1 MRIVYLLSVW
11 LHILAAATWLGGMLF
26 LTLVLVPVV
35 RRPAYRSAAGELFHL
50 TGARFRWVGWI
61 CFSLLILSGTF
72 NLIYRGV
79 TWDAVFS
86 SAFWFGAWGRILGT
100 KLLLVA
106 AILLA
111 SAYHDFVIGP
121 QATRAWREDPR
132 GDRSIF
138 LRRQA
143 SWIGRINLIAGFVV
157 VILAVMLVRGG
168 L

>member
-1 MRIVYLLSVW
+1 MRIIYLLSVW

-61 CFSLLILSGTF
+61 CFGLLILSGTF

-79 TWDAVFS
+79 TWDDVFS
-86 SAFWFGAWGRILGT
+86 SAFWLGAWGRILGT

-106 AILLA
+106 TILLA

-121 QATRAWREDPR
+121 QATLAWRKDPR
-132 GDRSIF
+132 GARSQS

-143 SWIGRINLIAGFVV
+143 SLIGRINLIAGLVV

-168 L
+168 F

>member
-1 MRIVYLLSVW
+1 M
-11 LHILAAATWLGGMLF
+11 TWLGGMLF

-35 RRPAYRSAAGELFHL
+35 RRSEYQRLSGGLFHWV
-50 TGARFRWVGWI
+50 GVRFRWVGWI
-61 CFSLLILSGTF
+61 CYGLLVLSGTI

-79 TWDAVFS
+79 TWDAVTS
-86 SAFWFGAWGRILGT
+86 LAFWTGPWGRTLGI

-106 AILLA
+106 VILLA

-121 QATRAWREDPR
+121 RSTAVSRANPGSPESQR
-132 GDRSIF
+132 

-143 SWIGRINLIAGFVV
+143 SWAGRFNLVMGLIVV
-157 VILAVMLVRGG
+157 LLAVMLVRGG